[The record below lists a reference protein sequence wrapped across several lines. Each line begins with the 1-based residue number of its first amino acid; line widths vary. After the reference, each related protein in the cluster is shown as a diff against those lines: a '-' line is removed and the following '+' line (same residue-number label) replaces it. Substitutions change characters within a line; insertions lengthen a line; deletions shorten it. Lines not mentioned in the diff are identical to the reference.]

1 MPPQTRVSEGGR
13 EWVRWGKGLR
23 NVVERR
29 TLWNLIWKR
38 CLCKWMLP
46 PVCVY
51 GQWQRQR
58 QKHPQKTV
66 LAAAEQSQDTI
77 LYDTIPS
84 DPICSHSIRFNGRS
98 INCYTVTVKCAP
110 VDVCAP
116 VCVYV
121 WIILVGKTWERSCMQ
136 ITFSRFGAHTQP
148 HSPIK
153 YTKTKT
159 KKVLKWNLFRMGRAT
174 VIIKR
179 VWERTHK
186 AQCLPTTTLT
196 TTATTMTVKHNTVNG
211 LWGPE
216 QRSQVS
222 QCPQEQRSS
231 RSSPRSR
238 CCLGLSWIARLG
250 LSRSSSWVDLSWVLC
265 FVV

>member
-1 MPPQTRVSEGGR
+1 
-13 EWVRWGKGLR
+13 
-23 NVVERR
+23 
-29 TLWNLIWKR
+29 
-38 CLCKWMLP
+38 MLP

-58 QKHPQKTV
+58 QQHPQKTV

-77 LYDTIPS
+77 RYDTIPS

-110 VDVCAP
+110 VCVC
-116 VCVYV
+116 V

-136 ITFSRFGAHTQP
+136 ITFSRCGAHTQT

-159 KKVLKWNLFRMGRAT
+159 KKVLKLNLYRMGRAT

-179 VWERTHK
+179 VWESRHK

-196 TTATTMTVKHNTVNG
+196 TTTTMTVKHNTVNG

-216 QRSQVS
+216 QRSQVF

-238 CCLGLSWIARLG
+238 CCLGLSWIAS
-250 LSRSSSWVDLSWVLC
+250 LSLNRVRVWVDLSWVLC